1 MLECFIFLWVAFF
14 VWIVC
19 GNEGGGDD
27 FRNLVMEAIPTGFR
41 VQGFGLAGITTKCKV
56 HISSTL
62 IS

>member
-1 MLECFIFLWVAFF
+1 MAFF